1 VRCFASRLSPW
12 RRDELPH
19 PMKHLLAFTVAC
31 ATVASLPAFAA
42 DKHKLVILFT
52 GDDTGEIEPC
62 G

>member
-1 VRCFASRLSPW
+1 
-12 RRDELPH
+12 
-19 PMKHLLAFTVAC
+19 MKHLLAFTVAY